1 MAQVNYVS
9 VFNKHFVDFLSDIE
23 IVFPED
29 IDIKTAKNSVL
40 LLQKANPSLLI
51 KLWKKHVME
60 KYSSEIEAGDINF
73 FIQKDY
79 NSDLSKTGNSSQINE
94 IIDRLRQPVSMM
106 SDENKE
112 KSIKYIQNLS
122 KIANIYF
129 SN

>member
-1 MAQVNYVS
+1 MTQVNYVS

>member
-1 MAQVNYVS
+1 MAQVNYLS

-23 IVFPED
+23 MVFPED
-29 IDIKTAKNSVL
+29 VDIKTAKNSVL

-60 KYSSEIEAGDINF
+60 KYQSQIDAGDIKF
-73 FIQKDY
+73 FIEKDY
-79 NSDLSKTGNSSQINE
+79 NYDLSKTGNSSQINE
-94 IIDRLRQPVSMM
+94 IIDRLREPVSQMGE
-106 SDENKE
+106 ENKE

>member
-40 LLQKANPSLLI
+40 LLQKANPRLLI

-60 KYSSEIEAGDINF
+60 KYSTEIEAGDINF

-122 KIANIYF
+122 KIANIYY

>member
-1 MAQVNYVS
+1 MAQVNYLS

-29 IDIKTAKNSVL
+29 VDIKTAKNSVL

-60 KYSSEIEAGDINF
+60 KYQSQIDAGDINF
-73 FIQKDY
+73 FIEKDY

-94 IIDRLRQPVSMM
+94 IIDRLREPVSQMGE
-106 SDENKE
+106 ENKE